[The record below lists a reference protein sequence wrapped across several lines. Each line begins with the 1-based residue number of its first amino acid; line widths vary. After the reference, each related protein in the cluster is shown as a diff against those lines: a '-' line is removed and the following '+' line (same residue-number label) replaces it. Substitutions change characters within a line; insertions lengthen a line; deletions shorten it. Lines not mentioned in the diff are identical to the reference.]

1 MAEMRNQLLGALL
14 KDVSRS
20 FYLTLRILPAK
31 IRPQIGLAY
40 LLARTTDTIADT
52 GLIAPEKRLQ
62 ALKRLKERILGLDEA
77 PLDFTELAQHQGSA
91 AERILLEKCESTL
104 GLLQTLS
111 PEDCKLVRDVLGTIT
126 SGQELD
132 LQRFGDAS
140 VNRLV
145 SLRTAAELDDYTY
158 RVAGCVGEF
167 WTKICLAHIYRGT
180 ALDESYLLA
189 NGVCFGQGL
198 QLVNVLRDLP
208 ADLRNG
214 RCYLPAEQLTSRG
227 LTPEDLLKPE
237 NEGRLRPIYDTWL
250 GRAESHLF
258 AGWNYTNA
266 LPRGS
271 VRVRLAC
278 AWPIQIGLETT
289 KLLRAGPILDPAKRV
304 KVTRGEVKK
313 LMLRSVLLYPF
324 PAWKRLVRSS
334 GGGSLRAA

>member
-1 MAEMRNQLLGALL
+1 MAEMRNQLLGPLL
-14 KDVSRS
+14 KEVSRS
-20 FYLTLRILPAK
+20 FYLTLRILPAR
-31 IRPQIGLAY
+31 IRSQIGLAY
-40 LLARTTDTIADT
+40 LLARTTDTIADA
-52 GLIAPEKRLQ
+52 GLIAPEKRLE
-62 ALKRLKERILGLDEA
+62 ALNRLKTRISGLDQA
-77 PLDFTELAQHQGSA
+77 PLDFTELAQHQGTP
-91 AERILLEKCESTL
+91 AERILLEKSESTL
-104 GLLQTLS
+104 ALLQTLS
-111 PEDCKLVRDVLGTIT
+111 PDDLKLVRDVLGTIT

-132 LQRFGDAS
+132 LRRFGGATA
-140 VNRLV
+140 NRIV
-145 SLRTAAELDDYTY
+145 ALRTPAELEDYTY

-180 ALDESYLLA
+180 ELNESYLLA

-214 RCYLPAEQLTSRG
+214 RCYLPHEQLLSCG

-237 NEGRLRPIYDTWL
+237 NESRFRPVYNGWL
-250 GRAESHLF
+250 DRAESHLI

-289 KLLRAGPILDPAKRV
+289 KLLRANPVLDPARRV
-304 KVTRGEVKK
+304 KVTRRKVKK

-324 PAWKRLVRSS
+324 PAWKRLVPAT
-334 GGGSLRAA
+334 LHTAPE